1 MLEITLN
8 TRYRVICFE
17 EGSCFQKAPSP
28 ESRIPGGPLRGE
40 QHSLSTRGG
49 SPLELQIHGSTRHAP
64 WALDLDSR
72 FNVRHFARNS
82 SQTPPAENAPSRS
95 PRCTNVVL
103 RGCQLVEI
111 IITNPL
117 FFNYT
122 PYRSPPLLWTHFF
135 PGYHLG
141 KKFEGWIR
149 DKMLYCAISEI
160 IEQVKQVVKNRDGQ
174 TNSRT
179 R

>member
-95 PRCTNVVL
+95 PRCTNVGFGATGMPAG
-103 RGCQLVEI
+103 R
-111 IITNPL
+111 
-117 FFNYT
+117 NY
-122 PYRSPPLLWTHFF
+122 YYESPVFL
-135 PGYHLG
+135 
-141 KKFEGWIR
+141 
-149 DKMLYCAISEI
+149 
-160 IEQVKQVVKNRDGQ
+160 
-174 TNSRT
+174 
-179 R
+179 